1 MINEMDNELL
11 TLLRDR
17 KLRELRDELTS
28 YNEADIAIF
37 LEKIEDVEALAVFR
51 ILPKDLAAE
60 TFSFLEPET
69 QEKIVNAMSNIELT
83 AMVEKLY
90 IDDVVDMLEEMPA
103 MVVKRVMASVPTHR
117 RDIINQYLKYP
128 EDSAGS
134 IMTAEYMDIKLNKTV
149 GDAINMIR
157 NRIKDS
163 ETVYTVYITDASRR
177 LQGFVSVRT
186 LLVNSD
192 ETRLEDL
199 IEEDVIYVTTT
210 DDREDVARLFKKYG
224 FLSLP
229 VVDKEKRLVGLVT
242 IDDAVDV
249 LEEEVTEDFEK
260 MAGMAPSDKSY
271 LKSST
276 FELARNR
283 IGWLLFLMLSST
295 MTSLIIDFN
304 EGLLV
309 AISGLLSF
317 VPMLTDTGGNAG
329 SQSSTMVIRGLA
341 LGEIEI
347 KDFRK
352 VFFKEFGVGLLAG
365 IGLAAANFIR
375 VIIVRPGDYLLALTV
390 SLSLIATVVISKIVG
405 GLLPIAAEILK
416 LDPAIMA
423 APLISTIVDSLS
435 LLIYFFFVR
444 SILL

>member
-1 MINEMDNELL
+1 MINEIDNELL

>member
-1 MINEMDNELL
+1 MINEMDNEFL

-103 MVVKRVMASVPTHR
+103 MVVKRVMASVSTHR

-192 ETRLEDL
+192 DTRLEDL

-405 GLLPIAAEILK
+405 GLLPIVAEILK

>member
-1 MINEMDNELL
+1 MINEIDNELL

-199 IEEDVIYVTTT
+199 IEEDVIYVTTI